1 MSSGKWRDPGVPHKG
16 WTYLGCE
23 DSGSL
28 SMTCEMCEKE
38 EIRHIHT
45 VSHPDYPTTLEVG
58 CVCAEHLTED
68 YAGPRAA
75 EAAVKRHRARQ
86 KTFLERG
93 WKSGLNGSFSRSWK
107 GRRVLLAPRGQGWIA
122 KVDGE
127 GGRRIFPGRQE
138 AGAAVFR
145 HFDPP
150 PSAATA

>member
-1 MSSGKWRDPGVPHKG
+1 MSTGKWRDPGVPHKG

-45 VSHPDYPTTLEVG
+45 VSHPDYPADLRVG
-58 CVCAEHLTED
+58 CVCAENLTED
-68 YAGPRAA
+68 YAAPRAA
-75 EAAVKRHRARQ
+75 EAAVKRHRTRL

-93 WKSGLNGSFSRSWK
+93 WRPGRHGSFWRAWK
-107 GRRVLLAPRGQGWIA
+107 GRRVLVAPRAGGWIA
-122 KVDGE
+122 LVDGE
-127 GGRRIFPGRQE
+127 GGRKLFPARAD

-150 PSAATA
+150 PRAA